1 MDIGNNMWA
10 LWGEMLAPMSA
21 QFRTPGAYGKA
32 KVQPRTASA
41 RRQGCWACWGTATS
55 EATCEGRKI
64 YVTPMKKAV
73 AFAAVLAGRHETI
86 ETV

>member
-1 MDIGNNMWA
+1 MWA
-10 LWGEMLAPMSA
+10 PWGEMPAPMSD
-21 QFRTPGAYGKA
+21 QLRTSGAYDKA
-32 KVQPRTASA
+32 EVQPRTASA

-64 YVTPMKKAV
+64 CVTPMKKAV
-73 AFAAVLAGRHETI
+73 AFAAALAGRHETI